1 MYRLKEITANFQVIA
16 PCHRKGLNVVSRLTA
31 GPVTHPQLSHSGP
44 SASKTLLQAAA
55 LMQKAIRQLMLLRN
69 MAKHLS

>member
-31 GPVTHPQLSHSGP
+31 GPVTHPQPSHSGP
-44 SASKTLLQAAA
+44 SASKTLPRAAA
-55 LMQKAIRQLMLLRN
+55 LMQKAVRQLMSVRN
-69 MAKHLS
+69 MAQHLS